1 MKKIRLNA
9 TKLRKQG
16 KSYSE
21 INKLLGVPK
30 GTLSSWF
37 KNIEWSR
44 NISKQ
49 NIDTSRIKNSER
61 IKKLNKIRSCKLE
74 KSYQEAKIEA
84 TKEYEEYKN
93 QPVFIA
99 GLMLYLGEGDKTN
112 ANNLVRIANID
123 FYVLKIFL
131 KFLVSF
137 CGISKSKIRFWV
149 LLYPD
154 LDLKECEEKWQKE
167 LNLNKENFYKA
178 QRIKGRHK
186 TKRLIYGVGNII
198 LGDKRLKIKILK
210 WIELLSKDLSK

>member
-1 MKKIRLNA
+1 MKKEKLEALN
-9 TKLRKQG
+9 LRKKG

-30 GTLSSWF
+30 GTLSYWF
-37 KNIEWSR
+37 KNIEWSHD
-44 NISKQ
+44 ISKR
-49 NIDTSRIKNSER
+49 NTNTSRVKNSER
-61 IKKLNKIRSCKLE
+61 IKRLNKIRSYKLE

-84 TKEYEEYKN
+84 TKEYKEYKN
-93 QPVFIA
+93 HPVFIA

-123 FYVLKIFL
+123 FSVLKIFL
-131 KFLVSF
+131 KFLILF
-137 CGISKSKIRFWV
+137 CSVDKNKIRFWV

-154 LDLKECEEKWQKE
+154 LDLKKCEEKWQKE
-167 LNLNKENFYKA
+167 LSLNKENFYKA

-198 LGDKRLKIKILK
+198 LGDKRLKMKISLNA
-210 WIELLSKDLSK
+210 DLFF